1 MIAETMLNGDDWR
14 LGHNDCKSTGTM
26 VMMMMLMMIDA
37 DDDDDLTKKI
47 NVAG

>member
-1 MIAETMLNGDDWR
+1 MLNGDDWR
-14 LGHNDCKSTGTM
+14 LGHNINWYHD
-26 VMMMMLMMIDA
+26 D